1 VAILKEPVTELVKQ
15 ELVAQPIKPQKE
27 HDESPSISNH
37 NTCSSL
43 HDSHPGVHDSQ
54 DFEGLD
60 EARQSPKQQQ
70 DRQQQCGKEEEFGKH
85 LPPEIHNHFKFLGM
99 IGTGSFSQVYA
110 AQTIDDGDD
119 VQSVAV
125 KVIEIK
131 SINTQVNTSSGRFPS
146 ALRAVQKEARIL
158 EKISGRRNC
167 LKFIDCFME
176 GSYAFLV
183 TELCDHTLLELLEM
197 HGSRLDGD
205 VLREVLQQIF
215 GGLARVHVAGVVHRD
230 VKPDNFLCNLSQGS
244 DKKAG
249 LSGFQVKLC
258 DFGLSEFV
266 SEGRLRACCGTAP
279 FMSPEMLIRQGYELP
294 TDIWSAGVIMHT
306 LLMGYF
312 PYTPQDASSASM
324 KDMIKLGKEKISFQP
339 KDDLLEKGRPIPR
352 AICGAL
358 PLMKSVLD
366 RDPAR
371 RPLAKEV
378 LQHAWFSASRDDGY
392 SFSPCLTAAKLIG
405 AFDIRAAVQRKLSA
419 GCSFANQRGL
429 MEATETRPLKP
440 SGTLSPQQPEQPLP
454 ATVGTSA

>member
-1 VAILKEPVTELVKQ
+1 MGCTQSSGGCQAGGIEVEVEVEAVAILKEPVTEPVKQ
-15 ELVAQPIKPQKE
+15 ELVAQPSKPQKE

-131 SINTQVNTSSGRFPS
+131 SINTQ
-146 ALRAVQKEARIL
+146 
-158 EKISGRRNC
+158 
-167 LKFIDCFME
+167 DCFME

-183 TELCDHTLLELLEM
+183 TEMCDHTLLELLEM

-215 GGLARVHVAGVVHRD
+215 GGLARVHLAGVVHRD

-429 MEATETRPLKP
+429 MEATEIRPLKP

-454 ATVGTSA
+454 STVGTSA